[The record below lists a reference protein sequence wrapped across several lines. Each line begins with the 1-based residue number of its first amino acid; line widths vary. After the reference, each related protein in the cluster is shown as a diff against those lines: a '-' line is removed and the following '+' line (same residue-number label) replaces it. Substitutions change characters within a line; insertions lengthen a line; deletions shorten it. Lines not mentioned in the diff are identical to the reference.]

1 MRGNKGKTG
10 KQGKPAASDEG
21 KRHHQTN
28 GQTELK
34 TNGQTELKTNGQ
46 TELKTN
52 GQTNGHTE
60 SLSRA
65 QAKPVNPTISKERG
79 SKDKGNWPGRG
90 ASYNPSN
97 RFLTQELV
105 REEVE
110 GLDEL
115 PEEASR
121 TTFLKEN
128 AKTIVNEVKSPDVG
142 MAFSANPYQGCEHG
156 CAYCYARPTHAYWGY
171 SPGLDFE
178 RTILVKEDAAV
189 LLEQQLRQPGWE
201 PKPIVL
207 SGNTDC
213 YQPAERKFRLT
224 RAMLE
229 VFLRY
234 RHPVGIITKNSLI
247 LRDLDLL
254 MELSQLNLVR
264 VFISI
269 TTLRE
274 SLRRRM
280 EPRTASAAKRLDVLR
295 QLSSAGVPAGLML
308 APVIPGLNA
317 EEIPNILEKAA
328 AAGAQSAGMQL
339 VRLNGE
345 VAEIF
350 QNWLQQHYPDRAA
363 KILALIRE
371 THGGQLTD
379 SRFGVRMRGEG
390 PIADSI
396 RALFAQSRKRHF
408 PQGDIPP
415 LDTSLFVRVHGR
427 QLGLF

>member
-1 MRGNKGKTG
+1 MS
-10 KQGKPAASDEG
+10 A
-21 KRHHQTN
+21 
-28 GQTELK
+28 
-34 TNGQTELKTNGQ
+34 
-46 TELKTN
+46 
-52 GQTNGHTE
+52 
-60 SLSRA
+60 
-65 QAKPVNPTISKERG
+65 
-79 SKDKGNWPGRG
+79 SKDKRAGETEPAGPEATPNSNPPAHLQANPQTSPPKKRARSASSAGSSQPGLSANGGLPARG
-90 ASYNPSN
+90 APINPGN
-97 RFLTQELV
+97 RFHAQELV
-105 REEVE
+105 QQEPE
-110 GLDEL
+110 GLDEW
-115 PEEASR
+115 PEEQSQ
-121 TTFLKEN
+121 TVFLAEQ
-128 AKTIVNEVKSPDVG
+128 AKSIVNEVKSPDVG

-178 RTILVKEDAAV
+178 RTILVKKEAAV
-189 LLEQQLRQPGWE
+189 LLEHKLRQPDWE

-224 RAMLE
+224 RSMLE

-234 RHPVGIITKNSLI
+234 KHPVGIITKNSLI

-264 VFISI
+264 VFLSI

-280 EPRTASAAKRLDVLR
+280 EPRTASAAKRLETMQ
-295 QLSSAGVPAGLML
+295 QLSSSGVPVGLML

-345 VAEIF
+345 VADIF
-350 QNWLQQHYPDRAA
+350 QSWLLQHYPDRAE
-363 KILALIRE
+363 KVLGLIRQ

-390 PIADSI
+390 PVADSI
-396 RALFAQSRKRHF
+396 RALFHQSRKRFF
-408 PQGDIPP
+408 PLREIPP
-415 LDTSLFVRVHGR
+415 LDTSLFVRAHGR